1 MAVGKAVFIWGCVQ
15 HPGKYPYPDPQA
27 NNKHHKQKRHPMFL
41 LSLFP
46 GSIVK
51 VIILL
56 YLRGLFHGWENVL
69 NFIWQLFN
77 PR

>member
-1 MAVGKAVFIWGCVQ
+1 MGGCIE
-15 HPGKYPYPDPQA
+15 HPVKYPHVDPQA
-27 NNKHHKQKRHPMFL
+27 NKHHKQKRHSVFL

-56 YLRGLFHGWENVL
+56 YLRGLFHGWENV
-69 NFIWQLFN
+69 
-77 PR
+77 

>member
-1 MAVGKAVFIWGCVQ
+1 MAKGQADFTLGREVHLGK
-15 HPGKYPYPDPQA
+15 HPCPYPQA
-27 NNKHHKQKRHPMFL
+27 NNKHRKQKRHSVLL

-77 PR
+77 SS

>member
-1 MAVGKAVFIWGCVQ
+1 VGVDQAVFIQGCTE
-15 HPGKYPYPDPQA
+15 HLGKYPCPYPQA
-27 NNKHHKQKRHPMFL
+27 NNKHNKQKRHSMLL

-56 YLRGLFHGWENVL
+56 YLRGLFHGWEKCIKFHLAV
-69 NFIWQLFN
+69 IQS
-77 PR
+77 